1 MTTKRDELQEP
12 KVCPLPELVIID
24 DNPAAIALV
33 RAALESR
40 LVDVIGFTN
49 PVAGLE
55 SIERNR
61 PDIVLLG
68 LNMPELN
75 GLEVLEKIMQI
86 APGTDV
92 ILTTEDYST
101 ESAVRAIQMGAS
113 DYWTKPLDLDR
124 LHSRLDSWL
133 EERHKNAQRLR
144 LDTELTRAYDF
155 HGIVGRSPSLLDMFT
170 KLHRSAP
177 HFQTVLVRG
186 DTGTGKE
193 LVANALHKLSPRS
206 NRPLVVCN
214 CAALVDTL
222 VESELF
228 GYIKGAFTGAN
239 EDRQGMIEAADKG
252 TLFLDEVGEIPLAT
266 QAKLLRVLQ
275 NREVRRVGAAW
286 SRTVDVHIIAATNRD
301 LRGMT
306 AEGSFREDLYY
317 RLAILEIHVP
327 SLSERPEDLPLLLR
341 HFLDKYANEYEKP
354 GLALTHRAELLLNR
368 YPWPG
373 NVREL
378 QHLIAS
384 CAMVTDGALIDV
396 RDLPEWVQHRELNLR
411 DPDDLISLAEM
422 HCRHAQRVLAR
433 VGGSQKK
440 AAEVLGI
447 GRTTLYR
454 LLRRESLNALA
465 AAAGTQGNDAPL
477 PIEGEA
483 TV

>member
-1 MTTKRDELQEP
+1 LTTKCDELQELKP
-12 KVCPLPELVIID
+12 YSLPELVVID
-24 DNPAAIALV
+24 DDPAAIELV
-33 RAALESR
+33 RCALESR
-40 LVDVIGFTN
+40 RVDVIGFTN
-49 PVAGLE
+49 PVLGLE
-55 SIERNR
+55 SIERDC

-68 LNMPELN
+68 LNMPEFN
-75 GLEVLEKIMQI
+75 GLEVLERIMQI
-86 APGTDV
+86 APSTDV
-92 ILTTEDYST
+92 ILTTADYST

-124 LHSRLDSWL
+124 LHVRLDTWL
-133 EERHKNAQRLR
+133 EERHRNAQRLK

-155 HGIVGRSPSLLDMFT
+155 HGIVGRSPSLLEMFT
-170 KLHRSAP
+170 KLRRIAP

-186 DTGTGKE
+186 DTGTGKD
-193 LVANALHKLSPRS
+193 LVANALHKLGPRA
-206 NRPLVVCN
+206 NRQLVVCN

-228 GYIKGAFTGAN
+228 GYTKGAFTGAT
-239 EDRQGMIEAADKG
+239 EDRSGMIEAADKG

-275 NREVRRVGAAW
+275 NREVRRVGAAS
-286 SRTVDVHIIAATNRD
+286 SRNVDVHIIAATNRD
-301 LRGMT
+301 LRQM
-306 AEGSFREDLYY
+306 AAQGSFREDLYY
-317 RLAILEIHVP
+317 RLAIVEIHVP
-327 SLSERPEDLPLLLR
+327 SLSERREDLPLLLR
-341 HFLDKYANEYEKP
+341 HFLDKYANEYQKP
-354 GLALTHRAELLLNR
+354 GLALTRRAELLLNR

-373 NVREL
+373 NIREL

-396 RDLPEWVQHRELNLR
+396 RDLPEWVQHRDLNLR

-440 AAEVLGI
+440 AAEILGI

-465 AAAGTQGNDAPL
+465 AAAGTVGRDMSFETENEP
-477 PIEGEA
+477 

>member
-1 MTTKRDELQEP
+1 MTKVDALREL
-12 KVCPLPELVIID
+12 KVFALPELVVID
-24 DNPAAIALV
+24 DDPAAIALV
-33 RAALESR
+33 RGALESR
-40 LVDVIGFTN
+40 RVDVIGFTN
-49 PVAGLE
+49 PLLGLE
-55 SIERNR
+55 AIERDR

-68 LNMPELN
+68 LSMPELN
-75 GLEVLEKIMQI
+75 GLEVLGRIMQM
-86 APGTDV
+86 APSTDV
-92 ILTTEDYST
+92 ILTTGDYST

-124 LHSRLDSWL
+124 LHRRLDTWL
-133 EERHKNAQRLR
+133 EEKHKNAQRLR
-144 LDTELTRAYDF
+144 LDTELTRSYDF

-170 KLHRSAP
+170 KLRRIAP

-193 LVANALHKLSPRS
+193 LVANALHKLSLRA

-228 GYIKGAFTGAN
+228 GYVKGAFTGADQ
-239 EDRQGMIEAADKG
+239 DRLGMIETADRG

-275 NREVRRVGAAW
+275 NREVRRVGAAS

-301 LRGMT
+301 LRRM
-306 AEGSFREDLYY
+306 AAQGSFRMDLYY

-327 SLSERPEDLPLLLR
+327 SLLERPEDLPLLLR
-341 HFLDKYANEYEKP
+341 HFLDTYANEYEKP
-354 GLALTHRAELLLNR
+354 GLALTHRAELVLNR

-373 NVREL
+373 NIREL

-384 CAMVTDGALIDV
+384 CAMVADEASIDV
-396 RDLPEWVQHRELNLR
+396 RDLPEWIQNQSR
-411 DPDDLISLAEM
+411 DLCNPDGLISLAEVNY
-422 HCRHAQRVLAR
+422 RHAQRVLAR

-440 AAEVLGI
+440 AAEILGI

-454 LLRRESLNALA
+454 LLRQQSLSVLA
-465 AAAGTQGNDAPL
+465 VADGGEGNEVLRPIKDA
-477 PIEGEA
+477 A

>member
-1 MTTKRDELQEP
+1 
-12 KVCPLPELVIID
+12 
-24 DNPAAIALV
+24 
-33 RAALESR
+33 
-40 LVDVIGFTN
+40 
-49 PVAGLE
+49 
-55 SIERNR
+55 
-61 PDIVLLG
+61 
-68 LNMPELN
+68 
-75 GLEVLEKIMQI
+75 
-86 APGTDV
+86 
-92 ILTTEDYST
+92 
-101 ESAVRAIQMGAS
+101 
-113 DYWTKPLDLDR
+113 
-124 LHSRLDSWL
+124 
-133 EERHKNAQRLR
+133 
-144 LDTELTRAYDF
+144 
-155 HGIVGRSPSLLDMFT
+155 
-170 KLHRSAP
+170 
-177 HFQTVLVRG
+177 
-186 DTGTGKE
+186 
-193 LVANALHKLSPRS
+193 
-206 NRPLVVCN
+206 
-214 CAALVDTL
+214 
-222 VESELF
+222 
-228 GYIKGAFTGAN
+228 
-239 EDRQGMIEAADKG
+239 MIEAADKG

-301 LRGMT
+301 LRRMT
-306 AEGSFREDLYY
+306 TEGSFREDLYY

-341 HFLDKYANEYEKP
+341 HFLDKYANEYQKH
-354 GLALTHRAELLLNR
+354 GLAFTHRAELLLNR
-368 YPWPG
+368 YQWPG

-396 RDLPEWVQHRELNLR
+396 RDLPEWVQHRDLNPR

-465 AAAGTQGNDAPL
+465 AAAGTQGNDACL